1 MLIVIQNLLYVIY
14 HMKNPKWLFPIWFF
28 FPPIINFRGKNYLNQ
43 SLNSIMEKATLG
55 FHIIL
60 YKSNVANF
68 ELYCWNF
75 SSITNF
81 FFWRVFLLYTNTY
94 TEYTARGVSIY
105 TMLVD
110 IFSENMRKAL
120 AFVSLNLFFFDVL
133 LYYMIQN
140 IYHARLLLLQ
150 SKIKI

>member
-1 MLIVIQNLLYVIY
+1 MWQILNYIAGIFHQSQTFFLLKSVSVVYKYIIQNI
-14 HMKNPKWLFPIWFF
+14 
-28 FPPIINFRGKNYLNQ
+28 
-43 SLNSIMEKATLG
+43 
-55 FHIIL
+55 
-60 YKSNVANF
+60 
-68 ELYCWNF
+68 
-75 SSITNF
+75 
-81 FFWRVFLLYTNTY
+81 Y

>member
-1 MLIVIQNLLYVIY
+1 MWQIL
-14 HMKNPKWLFPIWFF
+14 
-28 FPPIINFRGKNYLNQ
+28 NYIAGIFHQ
-43 SLNSIMEKATLG
+43 SQT
-55 FHIIL
+55 F
-60 YKSNVANF
+60 
-68 ELYCWNF
+68 
-75 SSITNF
+75 
-81 FFWRVFLLYTNTY
+81 FLLKSVSVVYKYIIHNIY

-140 IYHARLLLLQ
+140 IYHVRLLLLQ

>member
-1 MLIVIQNLLYVIY
+1 
-14 HMKNPKWLFPIWFF
+14 
-28 FPPIINFRGKNYLNQ
+28 
-43 SLNSIMEKATLG
+43 MEKATLG

-81 FFWRVFLLYTNTY
+81 FFLKSVSVVYKYIIHNIY

-140 IYHARLLLLQ
+140 IYHVRLLLLQ